1 MLELELVSSRLN
13 GLSSY
18 LHIMQLSCP
27 CSDSTISRHLEQP
40 LLLNSCQTQTSG
52 PLLTN
57 ISKSATGMTLTT
69 E

>member
-27 CSDSTISRHLEQP
+27 SDSTISRHLEQP
-40 LLLNSCQTQTSG
+40 LLLNSCQTLTCG